1 MYKNFPKIE
10 LHLHLD
16 GSVNISLAETLLN
29 KTNLESKMK
38 VSSTCKDLNEYLEK
52 FTIPSEI
59 MQTKEN
65 IEKITYKLLE
75 DLYED
80 NIIYAEI
87 RFAPIKH
94 TLNNSLEEVI
104 EIVKNTLNNYKKI
117 KTTLILC
124 MMRDSTFEENKKIID
139 LAHIYNLPIDLAGA
153 EALYKTENFK
163 DLFMYANKLGVKY
176 TIHAGEADGIESIKS
191 AVSFGTKRIGH
202 GVRIIDDIDNIDF
215 VKNITFEVCPKSNID
230 TKAFLEYENHP
241 IRKMYDKGL
250 LVTISTDNN
259 TVSNITLTE
268 EYERLVK
275 TFNFKEEDF
284 FKMNMNAINAAFITE
299 TEKEELKK
307 VYVEKYNIWKG
318 EVIK

>member
-1 MYKNFPKIE
+1 
-10 LHLHLD
+10 
-16 GSVNISLAETLLN
+16 
-29 KTNLESKMK
+29 
-38 VSSTCKDLNEYLEK
+38 
-52 FTIPSEI
+52 
-59 MQTKEN
+59 
-65 IEKITYKLLE
+65 
-75 DLYED
+75 
-80 NIIYAEI
+80 
-87 RFAPIKH
+87 
-94 TLNNSLEEVI
+94 
-104 EIVKNTLNNYKKI
+104 
-117 KTTLILC
+117 
-124 MMRDSTFEENKKIID
+124 
-139 LAHIYNLPIDLAGA
+139 
-153 EALYKTENFK
+153 
-163 DLFMYANKLGVKY
+163 MYANKLGVKY

-268 EYERLVK
+268 EYERLAK